1 MENVD
6 YIAVSAKMDYIGN
19 VESSMVS
26 VEIDN
31 TGHVSVSWND
41 HMESDKSSSVSIE
54 TDFIGSD
61 ELNVVPI
68 EMDLSFI

>member
-31 TGHVSVSWND
+31 AGHVSVS
-41 HMESDKSSSVSIE
+41 
-54 TDFIGSD
+54 
-61 ELNVVPI
+61 
-68 EMDLSFI
+68 